1 MWILSFVRVTFF
13 SFLLFSVA
21 QADDAAKKSNQEDNE
36 KYFIA
41 EEGELERLG
50 AAARQHGWRVE
61 QDDSGNLLLFPQ
73 ASSVIKPQETIEPIE
88 ESKVNQKIGLTDL
101 DDLQRVI
108 TERGWD
114 TGRDNQGNLLLYP
127 PELADNEASKT
138 LPISKAEKIQSATKE
153 PSPRGNLDVLEKM
166 LQARGWSTSRNA
178 DGNLLLFPVKA
189 EKKTQPPRPK
199 KQAKGL
205 NIVVGHCEYGEIQ
218 LNLGNKVSLPINRWA
233 EARAISLA
241 WLKHSEKA
249 GKIGKIRKVNRL
261 YIVSIVADK
270 APYAL
275 LNQLIIHSTDGRII
289 SIP

>member
-21 QADDAAKKSNQEDNE
+21 QADDAAKKPNQEDNE

-50 AAARQHGWRVE
+50 TAARQHGWRVE

-73 ASSVIKPQETIEPIE
+73 TSSVIKPQKTIEPIK
-88 ESKVNQKIGLTDL
+88 SKVNQKIDLTDL
-101 DDLQRVI
+101 DALQRVI
-108 TERGWD
+108 TERGWG
-114 TGRDNQGNLLLYP
+114 TERDHQGNLLLYP
-127 PELADNEASKT
+127 PELAGNEASKT
-138 LPISKAEKIQSATKE
+138 LPTSQAEEIQSPVKE
-153 PSPRGNLDVLEKM
+153 QSPRGDLDVLEKM
-166 LQARGWSTSRNA
+166 LQARGWSTSRNT

-189 EKKTQPPRPK
+189 EKQTQPPHPK

-205 NIVVGHCEYGEIQ
+205 NILVGHCEYGETH

-241 WLKHSEKA
+241 WLTHSEKA

-261 YIVSIVADK
+261 YITSIVADK
-270 APYAL
+270 APYTL